1 MKLLKQY
8 SVPFTGLKLG
18 LHQFNFDVDGSF
30 FNEFE
35 YSLVKNGLLKV
46 DLVLDRQET
55 MLVLDFHI
63 TGFIYLDCDRCLA
76 EYPQALDTR
85 DRLIA
90 KFSQEDDLE
99 ETDEV
104 IVLTKNDVEVDTSTF
119 IYEMITLA
127 APYINMCDNPGNTDA
142 CDKDM
147 IAKLQELSTEDS
159 EDNGDL
165 DPRWAALKNIK
176 K

>member
-63 TGFIYLDCDRCLA
+63 TGVIYLDCDRCLA

-90 KFSQEDDLE
+90 KFSQEDDLD

-104 IVLTKNDVEVDTSTF
+104 IVLTKNDVEVDTSIF

-127 APYINMCDNPGNTDA
+127 APYINMCDNPGNTEA

-147 IAKLQELSTEDS
+147 IAKLQELSIEDS
-159 EDNGDL
+159 EDNGDV